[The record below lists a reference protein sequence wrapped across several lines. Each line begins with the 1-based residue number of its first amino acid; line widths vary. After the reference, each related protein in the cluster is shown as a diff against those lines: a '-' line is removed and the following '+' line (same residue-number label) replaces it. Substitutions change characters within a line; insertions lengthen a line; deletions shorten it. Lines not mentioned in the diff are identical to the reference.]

1 MDPIIDPSIEETV
14 INSFDEYILCI
25 LDKNKS
31 SNLS

>member
-14 INSFDEYILCI
+14 INSSDEYILCI